1 MVISYHNFLL
11 LQHRFDNSLTVFK
24 WTSQHQNAF
33 DQLKTMLTSSNV
45 LVYYNLAANTELIID
60 ASSHG
65 LGAILA
71 QEQTD
76 GQFKPVRY
84 ASRSL
89 DDTETRYSQTEREAL
104 GARWAC
110 EHFHY
115 YI

>member
-1 MVISYHNFLL
+1 
-11 LQHRFDNSLTVFK
+11 
-24 WTSQHQNAF
+24 
-33 DQLKTMLTSSNV
+33 MLTSSNV

-60 ASSHG
+60 ASPHG
-65 LGAILA
+65 LGAVLA